1 MSDSM
6 SEQLITAITTQL
18 QAVVDPYTKSALTA
32 GRALTNVKVTDQSI
46 AINLTKGYPVSEQI
60 HASLAQLAVD
70 ALQGLDLQGRDVQLL
85 VQQDILS
92 HSAQQGVR
100 GVDGVKNI
108 IAVASG
114 KGGVGKST
122 VAANLALA
130 LAAAGAQVAVLDADI
145 YGPSQPRMLGIQGKP
160 EALDNKMLLPMQ
172 NHQLKIMSIGFLVEE
187 DTPMI
192 WRGPMVTQALEQMLR
207 GTDWANDGQDVDY
220 LIIDLPPGTGDI
232 QLTLSQKVP
241 VSGAVIVTTPQDIA
255 LLDARKAY
263 KMFDKVSVPVF
274 GVIENMS
281 THVCTQCGH
290 EEAIF
295 GAHGAQ
301 KMADEYDLEL
311 LGEIPL
317 EMAIRE
323 LADSGTPTVV
333 AEPTSKTAARYRDI
347 ALRIAGKLS
356 IKKKDFSSKFP
367 NIVVENS

>member
-1 MSDSM
+1 M
-6 SEQLITAITTQL
+6 SEQIITAVTNRL
-18 QAVVDPYTKSALTA
+18 QTVIDPYTSNKITAAKSLK
-32 GRALTNVKVTDQSI
+32 KVTVNDSAVSVHI
-46 AINLTKGYPVSEQI
+46 SRGYPVEPVVHELSELVRK
-60 HASLAQLAVD
+60 ALA
-70 ALQGLDLQGRDVQLL
+70 DLPFENRDLEVIINQE
-85 VQQDILS
+85 IIS
-92 HSAQQGVR
+92 HSVQQGVQA
-100 GVDGVKNI
+100 VTGVKNI
-108 IAVASG
+108 IAIASG

-122 VAANLALA
+122 VSANLSLA
-130 LAAAGAQVAVLDADI
+130 LSSAGANVAVLDADI
-145 YGPSQPRMLGIQGKP
+145 YGPSQPRMMGVSGKP
-160 EALDNKMLLPMQ
+160 DALENKMLLPMMG
-172 NHQLKIMSIGFLVEE
+172 HKMKIMSIGFLVEE

-207 GTDWANDGQDVDY
+207 GTAWNHDGRDVDY

-263 KMFDKVSVPVF
+263 KMFEKVDVPVF
-274 GVIENMS
+274 GIVENMS
-281 THVCTQCGH
+281 THVCTSCGH

-301 KMADEYDLEL
+301 KMADDYSLEV

-323 LADSGTPTVV
+323 LADSGNPTVV
-333 AEPTSKTAARYRDI
+333 AEPDSTSAKRYMDI
-347 ALRIAGKLS
+347 ALKIAGKLS
-356 IKKKDFSSKFP
+356 VKKKDFSSSFP

>member
-1 MSDSM
+1 M
-6 SEQLITAITTQL
+6 SEHLISAVTNQLHSVI
-18 QAVVDPYTKSALTA
+18 DPYTNAKLTA
-32 GRALTNVKVTDQSI
+32 KKGLKKVSVENG
-46 AINLTKGYPVSEQI
+46 AVVVNLSKGYPIAPVVQELSE
-60 HASLAQLAVD
+60 LVRD
-70 ALQGLDLQGRDVQLL
+70 ALLEIDLENNDLDVVIDQE
-85 VQQDILS
+85 IIS
-92 HSAQQGVR
+92 HSVQQGVQAVP
-100 GVDGVKNI
+100 GIKNI

-122 VAANLALA
+122 VSANLSLA
-130 LAAAGAQVAVLDADI
+130 LAAAGAKVAVLDADI
-145 YGPSQPRMLGIQGKP
+145 YGPSQPRMLGVSGKP
-160 EALDNKMLLPMQ
+160 EALENKMLLPMKG
-172 NHQLKIMSIGFLVEE
+172 HGLKIMSIGFLVEE

-207 GTDWANDGQDVDY
+207 GTSWNQDGEEVDY
-220 LIIDLPPGTGDI
+220 LVIDLPPGTGDI

-263 KMFDKVSVPVF
+263 KMFEKVDVPIF

-281 THVCTQCGH
+281 THVCSSCGH

-295 GAHGAQ
+295 GSHGAA
-301 KMADEYDLEL
+301 KMAADYNLDV

-333 AEPTSKTAARYRDI
+333 ATPDSETAKRYQSI
-347 ALRIAGKLS
+347 ALKIAGRLS
-356 IKKKDFSSKFP
+356 AKKKDFSTSFP

>member
-1 MSDSM
+1 M
-6 SEQLITAITTQL
+6 SEQIITAVTNQL
-18 QAVVDPYTKSALTA
+18 HTVIDPFTNDKLTA
-32 GRALTNVKVTDQSI
+32 GRALQSVLVDDAIVTV
-46 AINLTKGYPVSEQI
+46 NLMKAYPVAGSVERLSRI
-60 HASLAQLAVD
+60 VHD
-70 ALQGLDLQGRDVQLL
+70 ALQNIPFEGRDLDVVIEQK
-85 VQQDILS
+85 ISS
-92 HSAQQGVR
+92 HSAQQGVQA
-100 GVDGVKNI
+100 VDGIKNI

-122 VAANLALA
+122 VSANLSLALA
-130 LAAAGAQVAVLDADI
+130 QAGANVAVLDADI
-145 YGPSQPRMLGIQGKP
+145 YGPSQPRMLGVRGKP
-160 EALDNKMLLPMQ
+160 DALEDKRLLPKN
-172 NHQLKIMSIGFLVEE
+172 NHNLKIMSIGFLVDD

-207 GTDWANDGQDVDY
+207 GTAWANDGVEVDY

-263 KMFDKVSVPVF
+263 KMFEKVDIPVF

-301 KMADEYDLEL
+301 KMAQDYGLDV

-323 LADSGTPTVV
+323 LADSGSPTVV
-333 AEPTSKTAARYRDI
+333 SQPESATAERYTEI
-347 ALRIAGKLS
+347 ALKIAGKMAV
-356 IKKKDFSSKFP
+356 KKRDFSAKFP

>member
-1 MSDSM
+1 M
-6 SEQLITAITTQL
+6 SEQIITAVTNQL
-18 QAVVDPYTKSALTA
+18 HSVIDPYTLTKITAAKSLKKVTVDEPVAPIVRELSELVQ
-32 GRALTNVKVTDQSI
+32 RALK
-46 AINLTKGYPVSEQI
+46 
-60 HASLAQLAVD
+60 
-70 ALQGLDLQGRDVQLL
+70 DLPFENRDLEV
-85 VQQDILS
+85 VIDQDIIS
-92 HSAQQGVR
+92 HSVQQGVQAVP
-100 GVDGVKNI
+100 GIKNI

-122 VAANLALA
+122 VSANLSLA
-130 LAAAGAQVAVLDADI
+130 LSAAGAKVAILDADI
-145 YGPSQPRMLGIQGKP
+145 YGPSQPRMMGVSGKP
-160 EALDNKMLLPMQ
+160 DALENKMLLPMKS
-172 NHQLKIMSIGFLVEE
+172 HGMKIMSIGFLVEE

-207 GTDWANDGQDVDY
+207 GTAWNNDGDDIDY

-263 KMFDKVSVPVF
+263 KMFEKVDVPIF

-281 THVCTQCGH
+281 THVCTNCGH

-295 GAHGAQ
+295 GENGAN
-301 KMADEYDLEL
+301 KMAEDYSLDV

-333 AEPTSKTAARYRDI
+333 AQPESATAKRYQDI
-347 ALRIAGKLS
+347 ALKIAGKLS
-356 IKKKDFSSKFP
+356 VKKKDFSAAFP
-367 NIVVENS
+367 NIVVENT